1 MPTFGDILAA
11 IYEQRALVAAASVG
25 GAAVALVLAWRAGWI
40 AALRRRPRLAGAL
53 LVAAL
58 VIGLPATW
66 YLASPLFIRTQL
78 VEPPLVAAAGPTP
91 APTSSPASR
100 PDPSREPDPSA
111 PAGPSVSPLPSA
123 AAATPEPPAVVR
135 SGEFKGA
142 DDFHFGR
149 GTATLTET
157 APGAW
162 AIRFEGFSVRNG
174 PDLFV
179 YLSPDPD
186 GYTDG
191 TLEVARLKA
200 TDGSFNVPLPAGV
213 DPGAYRS
220 VLIWCRQFS
229 TLFAVAPLAG

>member
-11 IYEQRALVAAASVG
+11 IYEQRVLVAAASVG
-25 GAAVALVLAWRAGWI
+25 GAAVAFVIAWRAGWI

-58 VIGLPATW
+58 VIGLPVTW
-66 YLASPLFIRTQL
+66 YMASPLFIRTEL
-78 VEPPLVAAAGPTP
+78 VEPPLVAAASPTP
-91 APTSSPASR
+91 APTSSPGSQ
-100 PDPSREPDPSA
+100 PDPSA
-111 PAGPSVSPLPSA
+111 TAGPSASPLPTA
-123 AAATPEPPAVVR
+123 AAATPEPPPIVR
-135 SGEFKGA
+135 SGEFQGV

-157 APGAW
+157 APGTW
-162 AIRFEGFSVRNG
+162 ALRFEGFSVRNG

-186 GYTDG
+186 GYADG
-191 TLEVARLKA
+191 ALEVARLKA

-220 VLIWCRQFS
+220 VVIWCKQFS
-229 TLFAVAPLAG
+229 TPFAVAPLAG